1 MLQLYNYDQEA
12 EFSPMSVVLY
22 GTALRKLKESKELS
36 SMTGIFF
43 FLKEENRGI

>member
-22 GTALRKLKESKELS
+22 GTRDGAQGQK
-36 SMTGIFF
+36 
-43 FLKEENRGI
+43 